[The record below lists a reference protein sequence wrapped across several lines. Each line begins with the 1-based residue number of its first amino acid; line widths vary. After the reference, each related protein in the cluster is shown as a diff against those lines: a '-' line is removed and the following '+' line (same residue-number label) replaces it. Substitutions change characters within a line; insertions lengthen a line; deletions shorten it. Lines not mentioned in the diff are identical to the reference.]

1 MSVFMFVYLCLCL
14 ILMPMWL
21 PDWDDWAASTRQPA
35 TSGSGCGTSSE
46 LWVRS
51 SLGHGVRGV
60 SGLSIFASCRPAA
73 IPLSPR
79 LEHTICI

>member
-35 TSGSGCGTSSE
+35 TSGSGCGTSSGCGCTAA
-46 LWVRS
+46 LDM
-51 SLGHGVRGV
+51 
-60 SGLSIFASCRPAA
+60 GLEVCLDFPF
-73 IPLSPR
+73 L
-79 LEHTICI
+79 LLVVLLL